1 MYRYPKAFGAQS
13 GTLAAR
19 TRSIVKAAGLLDP
32 PASAGGLDGRERAEG
47 AVGAEAAVGGAD
59 GAEEEGGSDGGGGGG
74 GEKVEAAAS
83 KAEATASGARPRDLM
98 RAVRVLEKAAAD
110 PEVGNTAGIV
120 YIGWFFTVCAVKR
133 L

>member
-1 MYRYPKAFGAQS
+1 VVFYCVRSKEVVNPRPPRIFLTLQSVCVLYRYPKAFGAQS

-74 GEKVEAAAS
+74 GDAKY
-83 KAEATASGARPRDLM
+83 ARQ
-98 RAVRVLEKAAAD
+98 RARR
-110 PEVGNTAGIV
+110 GCTS
-120 YIGWFFTVCAVKR
+120 
-133 L
+133 

>member
-1 MYRYPKAFGAQS
+1 MYRYSEAM
-13 GTLAAR
+13 L
-19 TRSIVKAAGLLDP
+19 RSERRGE
-32 PASAGGLDGRERAEG
+32 GRRERRQRRRARK
-47 AVGAEAAVGGAD
+47 
-59 GAEEEGGSDGGGGGG
+59 
-74 GEKVEAAAS
+74 KVEAAAS